1 MAVALVDFVCEHA
14 GETSEF
20 YAGVSHVA
28 DGHEVARRYPDRFAP
43 AESRAGRQA
52 INKVFR
58 RSAPPSPF
66 RERPAAPAHTRSP
79 SRDWLARSWRLEP
92 SPRRGPWRLDDP
104 SASEPPRVDP
114 TDFDVQRMA
123 AHEAA
128 HATAAYLLG
137 WEVTGI
143 RLHRDGSGG
152 CLMLG
157 PERLE
162 KGNLDERKLFQRQL
176 ATIAYTAR
184 AHNGWTSNKQS
195 YNGDDRQA
203 YKALQRLTSH
213 PLDTQRLVAEVRHEA
228 KQLAQSE
235 KFRWIAKYVAEEL
248 LEAGGQIDERAIGP
262 LLREA
267 ERAHR
272 RRSYL

>member
-1 MAVALVDFVCEHA
+1 MPVALIDFVCEYD
-14 GETSEF
+14 GGTSEF

-58 RSAPPSPF
+58 RSAPPPSPF
-66 RERPAAPAHTRSP
+66 RERPAHTRSP

-92 SPRRGPWRLDDP
+92 SPRREPWRLDDP
-104 SASEPPRVDP
+104 PASEPPRVDP

-128 HATAAYLLG
+128 HAAAAYLLG
-137 WEVTGI
+137 LEVTGI
-143 RLHRDGSGG
+143 RLRGDGSGG
-152 CLMLG
+152 CLMLA

-162 KGNLDERKLFQRQL
+162 KGNLDERKLLQRQF
-176 ATIAYTAR
+176 ATIAYAAR

-195 YNGDDRQA
+195 YNGDDSQA

-235 KFRWIAKYVAEEL
+235 RFRWIAKYVAAEL

-267 ERAHR
+267 ERAYR
-272 RRSYL
+272 RRSYV